1 SLHDALPIF
10 FTSMELGI
18 EKPPPFTGAAVVVLF
33 APGGLLAPA
42 EGIPVPFVARVRG
55 STPFRVVVGRVSV
68 PVEAASAQ
76 TGTNLIHWPELRP
89 VRHIINSTSKPCL
102 HESRILAPLHGV
114 SLAGPVQPVEVALPV
129 IVRLCETLNRF
140 QALAHA
146 ILLIRSW
153 SSGSSSA
160 MTAVSC
166 RCTSR

>member
-1 SLHDALPIF
+1 
-10 FTSMELGI
+10 
-18 EKPPPFTGAAVVVLF
+18 
-33 APGGLLAPA
+33 PA

-140 QALAHA
+140 QSLAHA
-146 ILLIRSW
+146 ILLNRSW
-153 SSGSSSA
+153 SSGLSSA
-160 MTAVSC
+160 MTAFSC
-166 RCTSR
+166 RCISACSAARFPDWPRRSVFIAHW